1 MKTHPSS
8 PVADAYLSQKKFEFA
23 EKLAAI
29 ATDLDESKDRFPE
42 CYVALGHCVETMHET
57 AEILA
62 GERVGEIYDQTDE
75 VSA

>member
-1 MKTHPSS
+1 MKTNTSCFVTS
-8 PVADAYLSQKKFEFA
+8 VYRNQKKFEFA

-29 ATDLDESKDRFPE
+29 ATDLDESKEYFSE
-42 CYVALGHCVETMHET
+42 CYMTLVHCVETMHET

-62 GERVGEIYDQTDE
+62 GERAGEIYDQTDE